1 MAKHLSSQ
9 ELAENIYK
17 KYHKKYPLVEL
28 SSVKAQIDSDLY
40 YESWGLDCDTDWEEW
55 FKSEQQAEEYYDSW
69 LDD

>member
-9 ELAENIYK
+9 ELAEEIYN
-17 KYHKKYPLVEL
+17 KYYEKYPLVEL

-55 FKSEQQAEEYYDSW
+55 FESEQRTEEYYDSW